1 MRKTLFILLLL
12 LGKGAWGQLAINTTM
27 SPAQMVQN
35 VFLGSGVT
43 VSNISYSGGATSR
56 GSFSNGN
63 TTNLG
68 LNSGILLCTG
78 YASQIP
84 NPATYFMSTNL
95 GLAGDANLNSINN
108 GCLTYDACILQFDFV
123 PLSDTIKFKYVFGSE
138 EYPNYICSQYNDVFA
153 FFVSGQ
159 NPSGGN
165 YNNYN
170 IALIPGT
177 NMPVSVNSVNSGTP
191 GSGFNSSG
199 CQSLTYSNY
208 FVNNA
213 AINGASIAFGG
224 FTKPLVAKCHV
235 VPCQTYHL
243 KMAVADGYNGLY
255 DSGVFLE
262 ANSFSSNT
270 VNVSTSYTDTVMGSY
285 AIEGCSD
292 GIISFTTPSPL
303 TTNLT
308 INYTIAGSATNGVD
322 FTTLPGT
329 ITIPAGQD
337 SVGLIIHPLT
347 DALTEGNET
356 LIISFLIGCTT
367 LYDTVNI
374 MDKVN
379 LSVNAG
385 SDTALCT
392 GNNALL
398 GATTNGGIAPF
409 TYSWN
414 NGAGSGNPATV
425 SPSATT
431 TYVVTVSD
439 HCAST
444 ATDNIIVTV
453 DPLAV
458 VTASAL
464 PTTIC
469 SGQQAT
475 LTASG
480 AVTYTWMPGN
490 LSGSS
495 INVSP
500 SSATT
505 YSVTGSSTGGCTGTT
520 SITLDVTTVSVSA
533 ISTEENCGHTDG
545 TALANASGNCAG
557 SFTYNWSSGQ
567 TVASATNLSAGN
579 YTVTVSC
586 SGCSSTASV
595 DVNESAGL
603 NADFIAN
610 PMVTSI
616 TSPNI
621 SFVDNTQGN
630 ISTWSWNMGDGSAE
644 TSSSFI
650 HTYGQVGN
658 YLVTMTV
665 TDAFG
670 CTDSV
675 AKTIIVND
683 FYTLYI
689 PNAFTPNGDRVNDV
703 FTPFGTNVDGD
714 NFEMTIFNRWGSV
727 VYDTRN
733 WTGNQCEGWNGTI
746 NNSGTYE
753 KAVTG
758 VYTYKIHAGNQYDG
772 FKNYYG
778 AVVLVP

>member
-12 LGKGAWGQLAINTTM
+12 LGKGVWGQLAINTTLT
-27 SPAQMVQN
+27 PTQMVQN

-43 VSNISYSGGATSR
+43 VSNISYTGGATSR

-78 YASQIP
+78 YSSQIP

-213 AINGASIAFGG
+213 TINGASIAFGG

-270 VNVSTSYTDTVMGSY
+270 VNVSTSYTDTVMGNY
-285 AIEGCSD
+285 AIEGCSN

-308 INYTIAGSATNGVD
+308 INYTVSGSATNGVD
-322 FTTLPGT
+322 YTTLPGT

-337 SVGLIIHPLT
+337 SVGLIVHPLA
-347 DALTEGNET
+347 DGVTEGNET
-356 LIISFLIGCTT
+356 VIISFTVGCTT
-367 LYDTVNI
+367 LHDTVNI
-374 MDKVN
+374 IDN
-379 LSVNAG
+379 IPLIVNAG
-385 SDTALCT
+385 SDTAICT
-392 GNNALL
+392 GNNVLL
-398 GATTNGGIAPF
+398 GATTTGGIAPF
-409 TYSWN
+409 TYNWN
-414 NGAGSGNPATV
+414 NGAGNGIPVTV
-425 SPSATT
+425 SPATT
-431 TYVVTVSD
+431 TTYMVTVSD

-444 ATDNIIVTV
+444 ATDNIMVTV
-453 DPLAV
+453 DPLAI
-458 VTASAL
+458 VTASAN
-464 PTTIC
+464 PTTVC

-480 AVTYTWMPGN
+480 AATYIWTPGN
-490 LSGSS
+490 ITGSS

-500 SSATT
+500 SSTTT

-520 SITLDVTTVSVSA
+520 AITLDVTNISVSA
-533 ISTEENCGHTDG
+533 TSSEENCGHADG
-545 TALANASGNCAG
+545 TALA
-557 SFTYNWSSGQ
+557 
-567 TVASATNLSAGN
+567 
-579 YTVTVSC
+579 
-586 SGCSSTASV
+586 
-595 DVNESAGL
+595 
-603 NADFIAN
+603 
-610 PMVTSI
+610 
-616 TSPNI
+616 
-621 SFVDNTQGN
+621 
-630 ISTWSWNMGDGSAE
+630 
-644 TSSSFI
+644 
-650 HTYGQVGN
+650 
-658 YLVTMTV
+658 
-665 TDAFG
+665 
-670 CTDSV
+670 
-675 AKTIIVND
+675 
-683 FYTLYI
+683 
-689 PNAFTPNGDRVNDV
+689 
-703 FTPFGTNVDGD
+703 
-714 NFEMTIFNRWGSV
+714 
-727 VYDTRN
+727 
-733 WTGNQCEGWNGTI
+733 
-746 NNSGTYE
+746 
-753 KAVTG
+753 
-758 VYTYKIHAGNQYDG
+758 
-772 FKNYYG
+772 
-778 AVVLVP
+778 